1 MKTLSYII
9 FVQLFLL
16 ASRLFCQQETLQF
29 AIDRSASGSR
39 IILNSGKTIWGKAE
53 LKNPFLAKDYI
64 LFNDSLKYDTRDV
77 LAFENDQGYYARVEN
92 TNDFV
97 KRIKKGK
104 IDLYVES
111 VYHFTPGSFQTYSH
125 PGGSSTMYTP
135 GGFSSTRYEYF
146 SKDGS
151 PVRDASYSNL
161 SEALKDNEESLSYLR
176 SHRTLSYFKWGS
188 VIAGAA
194 IIAVQLAKIDKETP
208 PSFGGIILG
217 AAVINLSWI
226 FHFNQSGKIEKAIEV
241 YNRE

>member
-1 MKTLSYII
+1 MKNQFYL
-9 FVQLFLL
+9 FFALLFLSTL
-16 ASRLFCQQETLQF
+16 NIIAQQDTSTYS
-29 AIDRSASGSR
+29 IDRSVSGSR
-39 IILNSGKTIWGKAE
+39 LILNNGKTIWGKAE
-53 LKNPFLAKDYI
+53 LKDPFSAKDYI
-64 LFNDSLKYDTRDV
+64 LFNDSLKFDAKDV
-77 LAFENDQGYYARVEN
+77 LAFENDEGYFARVEN
-92 TNDFV
+92 TNDFA
-97 KRIKKGK
+97 KRIEKGK
-104 IDLYVES
+104 IDLYVEYS
-111 VYHFTPGSFQTYSH
+111 YHFAPGISHTYAH
-125 PGGSSTMYTP
+125 PGGSSTMFTP

-194 IIAVQLAKIDKETP
+194 IIAVQLAKMDKETP

-226 FHFNQSGKIEKAIEV
+226 FHFNQAGKIEKAIEV